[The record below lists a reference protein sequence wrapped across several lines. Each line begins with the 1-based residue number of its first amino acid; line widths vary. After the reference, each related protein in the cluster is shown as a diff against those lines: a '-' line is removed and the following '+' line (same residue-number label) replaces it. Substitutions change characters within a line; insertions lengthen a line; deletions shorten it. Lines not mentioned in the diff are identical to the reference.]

1 MTARRAFMVALSAF
15 AAAHVARAQP
25 RDARALVVL
34 VLPGTPEISESLV
47 GAFRDGMRDAGQ
59 VDGQSWRYEAR
70 YAGGDTARLEAL
82 TRAAVAER
90 PAVIVVVGL
99 IGARIARAATTTIPV
114 VVATSSDLAEAGLVK
129 SLAKP
134 GGNITGVS
142 DLTAE
147 ATVKRLE
154 LVRATLPRARHVA
167 LLVNPQFPGT
177 PAVVERVSAAAPALG
192 IAIERADFED
202 RASLRAR
209 IDGLARRR
217 PDAILVAGDSVATTW
232 RADAIERANAAR
244 IAIVYYWPGTAEA
257 GALFSYQADVRDNY
271 RRAAGYVD
279 RILKGTAPGDLPVY
293 QPDRYELVVNA
304 RVARELGVDLP
315 KSFLLRADRVI
326 Q

>member
-1 MTARRAFMVALSAF
+1 MVKSIKGDADSQLSKSIRESAHLVWLAGLGAF
-15 AAAHVARAQP
+15 AKVGEEGGKLFE
-25 RDARALVVL
+25 ALVEEGEKL
-34 VLPGTPEISESLV
+34 EERTRE
-47 GAFRDGMRDAGQ
+47 AAG
-59 VDGQSWRYEAR
+59 SK
-70 YAGGDTARLEAL
+70 L
-82 TRAAVAER
+82 AAVGKKTGETR
-90 PAVIVVVGL
+90 DKVVD
-99 IGARIARAATTTIPV
+99 AW
-114 VVATSSDLAEAGLVK
+114 DK
-129 SLAKP
+129 
-134 GGNITGVS
+134 
-142 DLTAE
+142 
-147 ATVKRLE
+147 
-154 LVRATLPRARHVA
+154 
-167 LLVNPQFPGT
+167 
-177 PAVVERVSAAAPALG
+177 VERL
-192 IAIERADFED
+192 FED
-202 RASLRAR
+202 RLARVLGRLGIPGRDDLLELNRRVEALRAR